1 MTTYYPTD
9 IREEE
14 LKNRVANDWFSDY
27 DTTRIIGNIDFCV
40 AVPDKNT
47 LFHEETESIVWA
59 ESKPGTSHDIYHS
72 FVQLLLTIGK
82 ARTFEKYLPPQYI
95 GAFDCARF
103 AFIPYHAIQDIFY
116 QNDFNWNV
124 TPSDHN
130 SKEFIQLKEMV
141 EKILHDNAYI
151 YNFAEEEK
159 TLRQFIKKN
168 IVLGNR
174 KTKRHKV
181 SKNNFT
187 FVYQRWCTEVKPS
200 IAVKWENVKKAGL
213 LDADFFLADLLSKD
227 GNYLLDN
234 LYVLLKHDHYQF
246 DRSIDDNG
254 LFSSKEATFNDE
266 MKAHISFWNKYERPP
281 RREYWNYIV
290 ERRDLLVP
298 QDVRERKGSFFTPQK
313 WVELS
318 QEYLEMELGENWQ
331 DEYYIWDCCAGTG
344 NLLAGLTNKYRI
356 WASTLDKADVAVMHE
371 RIRNGA
377 NLLES
382 HVFQFDFL
390 NDDFSKLP
398 QGLQDIIND
407 PELRKKLVIYINPPY
422 AEAANARTSSG
433 TGANRIGVSD
443 TVVRKQYYNEL
454 GRAANELFAQ
464 FFARIVKEIPSSVL
478 AKFSTLKI
486 LQAPNF
492 SEFRKIFRAKLGR
505 VFLVPANTFDN
516 VKGTFPIGFQIW
528 KTGTEEYFTKIE
540 ADVYDAKADYIGKKW
555 IYSYDSEQ
563 YIISWLRQYYDKISQ
578 HYAYLRFLG
587 TDFQN
592 NKGVFLTLQP
602 SANDIQQ
609 VKGTWVTSNNIKYC
623 CIYFS
628 VRHCIEATWLNDRD
642 QFLYPNDGWKD
653 DQEFQANCLVYALFH
668 NQNRIS
674 SQHGTNHWIP
684 FTEQEVDAP
693 DCFSSHFMS
702 DFISGKNG
710 TETTHKTYSQGDLFE
725 NQQEKSD
732 ENTCLKDNMSLE
744 ATAVMDAG
752 RKIWSYYMMQSGI
765 NVNASLYD
773 IKEFFKG
780 RDEKGR
786 MNATSNDE
794 CFNQLMDDLR
804 IALNNLAKKIEEKV
818 YKYGFLK

>member
-124 TPSDHN
+124 TPSYHN

-422 AEAANARTSSG
+422 AEAGSTYSKDAKT
-433 TGANRIGVSD
+433 GVSNTTKAHKD
-443 TVVRKQYYNEL
+443 YAQECGKYAKRELFVQFFMRIYNE
-454 GRAANELFAQ
+454 
-464 FFARIVKEIPSSVL
+464 IPQCVL
-478 AKFSTLKI
+478 AEFSKLKI
-486 LQAPNF
+486 LQGPYF
-492 SEFRKIFRAKLGR
+492 RDFRKIFRAKLGR
-505 VFLVPANTFDN
+505 NFLVPANTFDN
-516 VKGTFPIGFQIW
+516 VKGQFPIGFLIW
-528 KTGTEEYFTKIE
+528 RLDKSECFAHTNT
-540 ADVYDAKADYIGKKW
+540 DVYDRDGYYYGEKYIS
-555 IYSYDSEQ
+555 SYEDAVMLNDWLRPTWNDTNNSIGYIVCNGNDFQHQNEIA
-563 YIISWLRQYYDKISQ
+563 IISKKSNETSTFFKPITPVNVLR
-578 HYAYLRFLG
+578 
-587 TDFQN
+587 T
-592 NKGVFLTLQP
+592 
-602 SANDIQQ
+602 
-609 VKGTWVTSNNIKYC
+609 
-623 CIYFS
+623 CIYLA

-653 DQEFQANCLVYALFH
+653 DKEFQANCLVYALFH

-710 TETTHKTYSQGDLFE
+710 TETIHKTYSQGDLFE

-732 ENTCLKDNMSLE
+732 ENTCLKDNMSPE

-804 IALNNLAKKIEEKV
+804 IALNNLAKKIETKV
-818 YKYGFLK
+818 YEYGFLK